1 MAGADTVFAGS
12 ILALYD
18 LYLEPLIFAPYAAD
32 LAARI
37 AGETAERILE
47 TTASTGIL
55 TRAGRLA
62 ARGGDTHIARSMRS
76 PASSA

>member
-18 LYLEPLIFAPYAAD
+18 LYLGSLIFAPYAAD

-37 AGETAERILE
+37 AGEMAERILE

-55 TRAGRLA
+55 ERLPI
-62 ARGGDTHIARSMRS
+62 R
-76 PASSA
+76 